1 MRFFGIDGAIG
12 RMFGKVPG
20 WVTFAANCR
29 LSGEAISTR
38 VLEGHLHEGF
48 SARCGFS

>member
-1 MRFFGIDGAIG
+1 MRFVGNDGAIG
-12 RMFGKVPG
+12 RMFEKVPG

-29 LSGEAISTR
+29 LSGEAISAR
-38 VLEGHLHEGF
+38 VLERSLHEEF